1 MDVLYEK
8 LRERLAPF
16 GQEHVLRFWDRL
28 DAQSRLRLSRQ
39 VETLDLALVD
49 RLVKTLVLAP
59 SPVVPA
65 DVSPADVV
73 RLPRTEADRAAR
85 ERARRAGEKLLR
97 EGKVACVLVA
107 GGHGTRLGF
116 NHPKGEL
123 PVTPV
128 KGKSL
133 FELHVEKIRAI
144 SRRCGT
150 PLPLCVM
157 TSDANTVETRDY
169 FARSG
174 NFGLP
179 DRDLRIFVQGSV
191 PAVDFRGKLILDAPD
206 HVFTNPNGHG
216 GVLSALI
223 DTGMLAEL
231 KGRGVTELFH
241 FQVDNVLAVIADP
254 VFLGLHHEARAG
266 MSCKVARKRD
276 PIEKVG
282 VAVKRADGR
291 VCVVEYSDL
300 DEKLARRTE
309 PDGSL
314 SFWAGSLA
322 MHCYSVEFVESA
334 GVSGR
339 LTFHLARKKVPCVD
353 ERGSPVEPA
362 EPNGV
367 KFETFVF
374 DALPMAEQ
382 PVVLEIDRARE
393 FSPVKNADGE
403 DSPATARRDMMR
415 VAARWLEEA
424 GIVVPRGPDG
434 EPKHKVEVSPLAA
447 RDVEEL
453 RSLVARLGLKEV
465 TGDLYLGP
473 EVA

>member
-1 MDVLYEK
+1 
-8 LRERLAPF
+8 
-16 GQEHVLRFWDRL
+16 
-28 DAQSRLRLSRQ
+28 
-39 VETLDLALVD
+39 
-49 RLVKTLVLAP
+49 
-59 SPVVPA
+59 
-65 DVSPADVV
+65 
-73 RLPRTEADRAAR
+73 
-85 ERARRAGEKLLR
+85 
-97 EGKVACVLVA
+97 
-107 GGHGTRLGF
+107 
-116 NHPKGEL
+116 
-123 PVTPV
+123 
-128 KGKSL
+128 
-133 FELHVEKIRAI
+133 
-144 SRRCGT
+144 
-150 PLPLCVM
+150 
-157 TSDANTVETRDY
+157 
-169 FARSG
+169 
-174 NFGLP
+174 
-179 DRDLRIFVQGSV
+179 
-191 PAVDFRGKLILDAPD
+191 VDFRGKLILDAPD

-353 ERGSPVEPA
+353 EGGNPVEPA
-362 EPNGV
+362 EPNGI

-374 DALPMAEQ
+374 DALPMCERVA
-382 PVVLEIDRARE
+382 VMEIERADE
-393 FSPVKNADGE
+393 FAPVKNKTGE
-403 DSPATARRDMMR
+403 DSIDTAR
-415 VAARWLEEA
+415 AAMVDLWSRWLESA
-424 GIVVPRGPDG
+424 GVRILRDASGRPVHPVEISPLYALDADELKRKVPRD
-434 EPKHKVEVSPLAA
+434 LA
-447 RDVEEL
+447 
-453 RSLVARLGLKEV
+453 V
-465 TGDLYLGP
+465 TGPLVL
-473 EVA
+473 ENT